1 MIYVGF
7 LLLNPNKTK
16 KAKKPNPAFSSV
28 GVGFF
33 SGYTPPPI

>member
-16 KAKKPNPAFSSV
+16 KAKKPNPAFSIV
-28 GVGFF
+28 RVRKAL
-33 SGYTPPPI
+33 T